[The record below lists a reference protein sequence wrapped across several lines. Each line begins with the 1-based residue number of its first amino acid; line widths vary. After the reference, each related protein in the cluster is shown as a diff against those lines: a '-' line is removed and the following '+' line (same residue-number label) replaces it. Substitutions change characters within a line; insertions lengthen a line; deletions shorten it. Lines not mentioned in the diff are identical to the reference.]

1 MTNTAK
7 YSRWRAFAAFSFV
20 FTLSLPSLASWSD
33 IWIGNNGNWNE
44 PSNWDQNKLPGTEG
58 YAVFKKPYGTPLT
71 VTLNNVVD
79 TYAFY
84 FNGNRTAGVLGRH

>member
-7 YSRWRAFAAFSFV
+7 YSGWRAFAAFSFV
-20 FTLSLPSLASWSD
+20 LTLSLPSLASWNA
-33 IWIGNNGNWNE
+33 IWTGGDGNWNVA
-44 PSNWDQNKLPGTEG
+44 SYWQNNTPPDTTG
-58 YAVFKKPYGTPLT
+58 YASFKNPNGTPLT

-79 TYAFY
+79 TYVFY